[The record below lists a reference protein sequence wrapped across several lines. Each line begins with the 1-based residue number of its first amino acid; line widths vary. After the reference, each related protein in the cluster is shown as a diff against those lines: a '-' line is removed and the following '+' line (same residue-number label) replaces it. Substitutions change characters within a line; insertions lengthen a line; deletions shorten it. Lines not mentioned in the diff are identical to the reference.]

1 MQVTGTRAI
10 AALIAVA
17 AIGYGATGIA
27 QAQAPAAQ
35 APAAQAPAPQ
45 TPQSNDL
52 QRAVNIVSYSAA
64 AKSGVTRGE
73 TIYYYKCWNCHND
86 YTRAAG
92 SPAPALKGVFTR
104 TTLVTG
110 VPVSEQAVADQ
121 IRHGSAQM
129 PSFGTTLKD
138 ADIADLLTYLKT
150 ECCYE
155 ESHPPVNP
163 WYRATAQNSPA
174 MPDRGNLRGGP
185 TGTVRLAD
193 GDKLE
198 GMMVQLIAPNA
209 VRTTVT
215 TDDNGQY
222 EFPKMLPGAYTL
234 RIAKPLEV
242 LPYVREGVQVSDGA
256 KFDDIVVQ
264 RRSNDD
270 FLPPTPD
277 VLSQLTGAEWLSNLS
292 GTAEEK
298 QIFSRTCGEGCHGYE
313 QIFRNTLDERSW
325 GLMVFR
331 MLHYSGSPLIVRGR
345 QRGSL
350 EQEEKIIKWLARV
363 RGPDSQLGQ
372 IKPFPRAHGPATNV
386 VVTEY
391 ELPHVLLT
399 GHDVSGNSKGN
410 VWYSSH
416 RTPFLG
422 KVDARTGIVTEYQ
435 VPTPGPGS
443 GILPG
448 THRIQVDNNDIVW
461 ASENWA
467 HNLVR
472 LDPANGQFTI
482 IPIAAGDEPLNTPG
496 LGNFSIG
503 PDLGVWFA
511 RNKAVQ
517 KFDSKTGKLLERV
530 PFTFTNNANPYDNI
544 ITDDGRYWAGGAPAG
559 GGDSIEML
567 DTQTN
572 KLLEVHSFS
581 KDSTAAKGG
590 FDKDNNPWFGG
601 RGGALLELDVKA
613 KQIREFWPPTPYV
626 TFYEAMPDKRGEVW
640 AGELHGGRM
649 MRYNPKADQFTE
661 YVLPEPYSHDRRTWI
676 DDSTTPV
683 TVWYVDHNS
692 YMVRVQPRQ

>member
-1 MQVTGTRAI
+1 MHT
-10 AALIAVA
+10 
-17 AIGYGATGIA
+17 
-27 QAQAPAAQ
+27 
-35 APAAQAPAPQ
+35 
-45 TPQSNDL
+45 
-52 QRAVNIVSYSAA
+52 
-64 AKSGVTRGE
+64 
-73 TIYYYKCWNCHND
+73 
-86 YTRAAG
+86 
-92 SPAPALKGVFTR
+92 
-104 TTLVTG
+104 
-110 VPVSEQAVADQ
+110 
-121 IRHGSAQM
+121 
-129 PSFGTTLKD
+129 
-138 ADIADLLTYLKT
+138 
-150 ECCYE
+150 
-155 ESHPPVNP
+155 
-163 WYRATAQNSPA
+163 
-174 MPDRGNLRGGP
+174 
-185 TGTVRLAD
+185 AD

-198 GMMVQLIAPNA
+198 GMMVQLIAANA

-242 LPYVREGVQVSDGA
+242 LPYVREGVQVADGA

-270 FLPPTPD
+270 LLPPTQD
-277 VLSQLTGAEWLSNLS
+277 VLSQLTGAEWVANLS

-313 QIFRNTLDERSW
+313 QIFRNKLDERSW
-325 GLMVFR
+325 RLMVFR

-350 EQEEKIIKWLARV
+350 DQEEKIIKWLASV
-363 RGPDSQLGQ
+363 RGPDSKIGQ

-399 GHDVSGNSKGN
+399 GHDVSGDSKGN

-422 KVDARTGIVTEYQ
+422 KLDPKTGIVTEYQ
-435 VPTPGPGS
+435 VPTPGAGS

-448 THRIQVDNNDIVW
+448 THRIQVDQHDIVW

-472 LDPANGQFTI
+472 LDPTSGEFTI

-503 PDLGVWFA
+503 PDSGVWFA

-517 KFDSKTGKLLERV
+517 KFDSKTGKLLGRV

-559 GGDSIEML
+559 GGDSIEVL

-572 KLLEVHSFS
+572 SLLEVHSFS

-649 MRYNPKADQFTE
+649 LRFNPKADQFTE
-661 YVLPEPYSHDRRTWI
+661 YVLPEPFSHDRRTWI

-692 YMVRVQPRQ
+692 YLVRVQPRQ